1 MLASWLVLAV
11 LLPWPA
17 AASGPAQELRDFVAK
32 ANTILVE
39 GEDRDLEDILTS
51 IVSLARPLVAVRH
64 AAESALGS
72 EWQARTPAEREEFS
86 ALFAT
91 LLERALVLRLA
102 GAAKI
107 GRGVEMS
114 FGEES
119 IVGDMA
125 TVHAVAIG
133 KDGQK
138 MPLDYRLVRRGLG
151 WAVHDVALDGVG
163 LVENYRAQFS
173 RIIRDTSYAEL
184 ISRLRDKT
192 GSQAPPVVMAVAHE
206 ASLPDVVAST
216 TVTPTASVDATASAT
231 VSSSPAKPP
240 IVSAN
245 DATRTPRGEEKAA
258 EPRPI
263 MMAAAA
269 ASETTTPAPP
279 VTVVA
284 APVVART
291 GLVLRTSESVRAS
304 EPPKKPKVARTDTYY
319 WVQVG
324 AFRDIQMATR
334 MVKQLLTEDWSVGMV
349 PGSSLTR
356 VRVGPFVD
364 AAEALASLEKLV
376 LRGFRPFIRVEPLF

>member
-1 MLASWLVLAV
+1 VLASWLVLAV

-231 VSSSPAKPP
+231 VSSFPAKPP

-258 EPRPI
+258 EP
-263 MMAAAA
+263 
-269 ASETTTPAPP
+269 
-279 VTVVA
+279 
-284 APVVART
+284 
-291 GLVLRTSESVRAS
+291 RAS

-376 LRGFRPFIRVEPLF
+376 LRGFRPFIHVEPLF

>member
-11 LLPWPA
+11 LLPGPA
-17 AASGPAQELRDFVAK
+17 AASGPAEELRDFVAK

-39 GEDRDLEDILTS
+39 AEDRDLEDILTS
-51 IVSLARPLVAVRH
+51 IVSLARPLVAARH

-72 EWQARTPAEREEFS
+72 EWQARTPAERDEFS

-119 IVGDMA
+119 IVGEMA
-125 TVHAVAIG
+125 TVRAVAIG

-138 MPLDYRLVRRGLG
+138 MPLDYRLVRRGQG

-216 TVTPTASVDATASAT
+216 TVNPPAPVDASASA
-231 VSSSPAKPP
+231 P
-240 IVSAN
+240 AN
-245 DATRTPRGEEKAA
+245 DATRTPRGEEKAT

-269 ASETTTPAPP
+269 APETTTPAPP

-376 LRGFRPFIRVEPLF
+376 LRGFRPFIHVEPLF